1 MSKDKK
7 TVTTVNPR
15 TASRR
20 KFMKGLAGTAIG
32 ATLAGKAMASAGS
45 KKSGFLTINSL
56 EEYLQKNYREM
67 TKEEKAQVLARM
79 EKEYSER
86 YGKDVKVKDTEPI
99 DGVKFTY
106 ALDLNRCI
114 GCRRCVYACVD
125 ENNQSREN
133 PQVQYIKVLQFENGT
148 MDFEESNRYYN
159 PEQVPEEGKY
169 YMPVQC
175 QHCEKAPC
183 VKACPIKA
191 TWTEDDGIVV
201 VDYNWCI
208 GCRYCMAACPYEGRS
223 FNWGDPHLPAE
234 EMNPN
239 THYLGNRPRMR
250 GVVEKCTFCIQRSR
264 EGRYPACVEICPVGA
279 RKFGDMNDPTSE
291 VRYIFEHKRVFRIK
305 EDLLTEPKFF
315 YFFG

>member
-1 MSKDKK
+1 MSNEKK
-7 TVTTVNPR
+7 KVTTLEPR
-15 TASRR
+15 AASRR
-20 KFMKGLAGTAIG
+20 KFLKGLAAG
-32 ATLAGKAMASAGS
+32 ALGVSVAGKAIADGS
-45 KKSGFLTINSL
+45 GGFLTYGSWA
-56 EEYLQKNYREM
+56 EYFQKHYKEM
-67 TKEEKAQVLARM
+67 TPEEKSECIARL
-79 EKEYSER
+79 EKKYSEQFGR
-86 YGKDVKVKDTEPI
+86 KVSVKTTEPKP
-99 DGVKFTY
+99 DVLFAY

-114 GCRRCVYACVD
+114 GCRRCAYSCAK
-125 ENNQSREN
+125 ENNNSRKD
-133 PQVQYIKVLQFENGT
+133 PQIQYIKVLRFENGDL
-148 MDFEESNRYYN
+148 DFERSERYYN
-159 PEQVPEEGKY
+159 PEKVPEEGY
-169 YMPVQC
+169 FYMPVQC
-175 QHCEKAPC
+175 QHCKNAPC

-223 FNWGDPHLPAE
+223 FNWANPTLSPE
-234 EMNPN
+234 ELNTE

-279 RKFGDMNDPTSE
+279 RKFGDFNDPNSE
-291 VRYIFEHKRVFRIK
+291 IRYIFENHRVFRIK